1 MHLPCGGG
9 IRWAVQALRGA
20 RALLLPR
27 AREVHGLHAE
37 TPCGDVGLHHR
48 AHAPRRA
55 VRRRQRHGRLD
66 RSRVHAH
73 VRLPS
78 VVGELQGGKPHVFLR
93 HEEHLRL
100 RVAHARRR
108 ALLLWEEARLHAR
121 AGAPYRARPS
131 RGGVPRP
138 RCLPARAE
146 RADHPLGYRLDAWC
160 RSRHQP
166 LGSGGCRAA
175 RRARRGFVHHPRHRY
190 RHALGHR
197 DAHRSRRP

>member
-1 MHLPCGGG
+1 MHLPRGGG
-9 IRWAVQALRGA
+9 IRRAVQTLRGA

-37 TPCGDVGLHHR
+37 APRGDIGLHHR
-48 AHAPRRA
+48 AHAPWRA

-66 RSRVHAH
+66 RPRVHAH

-78 VVGELQGGKPHVFLR
+78 VVGELQGGKPHVILR

-108 ALLLWEEARLHAR
+108 ALLLREEARFHAQP
-121 AGAPYRARPS
+121 GAPYRARPS

-138 RCLPARAE
+138 CRLTARAE
-146 RADHPLGYRLDAWC
+146 RTDHPLGHRLGARC
-160 RSRHQP
+160 RSRYQP
-166 LGSGGCRAA
+166 LGSGGRRAA
-175 RRARRGFVHHPRHRY
+175 RRARRRVVHHSRHRY
-190 RHALGHR
+190 RHALGH
-197 DAHRSRRP
+197 